1 MSHHKMFIPLVGDV
15 VAIYIPSTIKSIST
29 VTEEVVSPEVSQLNH
44 TVMNKSLEITYSF
57 FQKKRL

>member
-1 MSHHKMFIPLVGDV
+1 MFIPLVGDV
-15 VAIYIPSTIKSIST
+15 VAIYIPSIIKSIST
-29 VTEEVVSPEVSQLNH
+29 VTEEVISPEVSQLNH